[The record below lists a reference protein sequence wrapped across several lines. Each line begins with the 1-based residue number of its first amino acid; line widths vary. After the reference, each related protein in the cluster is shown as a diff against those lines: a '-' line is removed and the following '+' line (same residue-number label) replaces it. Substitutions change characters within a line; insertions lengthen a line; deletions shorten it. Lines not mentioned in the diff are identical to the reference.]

1 MIVFKNTFHAGA
13 DMRILLPVDGSAHS
27 ARAVRYIVKHLQAFG
42 KSPAITLVY
51 VDPPM
56 IERLTR
62 HVGPEDLARFH
73 EKNANAALQA
83 GRRVLTNARIA
94 FRERHL
100 VGEAASSIVQ
110 VAKEDHSDLIAMGS
124 HGRGALKSL
133 LLGSVVTKTL
143 AQTRV
148 PVLVV
153 R

>member
-1 MIVFKNTFHAGA
+1 
-13 DMRILLPVDGSAHS
+13 MRILLPVDGSTYS
-27 ARAVRYIVKHLQAFG
+27 TRAVRYVAKHLQTFG
-42 KSPAITLVY
+42 KRPAITLVH

-62 HVGPEDLARFH
+62 HVSSEDVARFH
-73 EKNANAALQA
+73 EKNANAALRA
-83 GRRVLTNARIA
+83 ARRVLTAARVA

-100 VGEAASSIVQ
+100 VGEAASIIAR
-110 VAKEDHSDLIAMGS
+110 VAKEEHSALIVMGS

-148 PVLVV
+148 AVLVV

>member
-1 MIVFKNTFHAGA
+1 
-13 DMRILLPVDGSAHS
+13 MRILLPVDGSACS
-27 ARAVRYIVKHLQAFG
+27 SRAVRYVAKHLQTFG
-42 KSPAITLVY
+42 KRQAIALVH
-51 VDPPM
+51 VDSPM

-73 EKNANAALQA
+73 EKNANAALRA
-83 GRRVLTNARIA
+83 ARRVLSNARIT
-94 FRERHL
+94 FRERQL
-100 VGEAASSIVQ
+100 VGEPASVISQ
-110 VAKEDHSDLIAMGS
+110 VAKEEHSDLIVMGS
-124 HGRGALKSL
+124 HGRGPLKSL